1 MFLTYS
7 LLNASHDNSLVM
19 YAPRCQN
26 VIFEEKLTKSTEDV
40 MARFDEDQLRSLS
53 TFEFLIT

>member
-19 YAPRCQN
+19 YAPPCQK

-40 MARFDEDQLRSLS
+40 MARFDED
-53 TFEFLIT
+53 

>member
-19 YAPRCQN
+19 YAPRYQK
-26 VIFEEKLTKSTEDV
+26 VIFEEKLTVYRRCDGKV
-40 MARFDEDQLRSLS
+40 
-53 TFEFLIT
+53 

>member
-19 YAPRCQN
+19 YAPRCQK
-26 VIFEEKLTKSTEDV
+26 VIFEEKLTKSTEDM
-40 MARFDEDQLRSLS
+40 MARFDED
-53 TFEFLIT
+53 